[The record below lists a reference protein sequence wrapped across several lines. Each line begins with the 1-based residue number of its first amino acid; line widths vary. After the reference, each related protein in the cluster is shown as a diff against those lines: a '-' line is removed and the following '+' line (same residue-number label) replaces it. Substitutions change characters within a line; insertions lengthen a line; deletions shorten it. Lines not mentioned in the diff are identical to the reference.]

1 MVLSLRSEKDD
12 RAQLQNLAYVNFG
25 GISKQQSVIRSR
37 SDLYISDVFRR
48 HNFFPSPT
56 VQPDKRKK
64 ATNPVEL
71 LPNAITSKEWK
82 AYALSKR
89 EDQKGAKKGGKKR
102 KQDRIGDDVGCP
114 PKSQSTKKPIVEDD
128 ELAASPAPSTPV
140 DVRRRSNVFS
150 SAVKIN
156 TISKP
161 KRLRSGKAPAIKNIN
176 RKLQLE
182 DQEADDVSNMAKS
195 SEDNSMTDEIQVGEY
210 VLIPLNDSEL
220 PGRVTKILR
229 NGKLMISLMER
240 SAVHTGWKWPEK
252 PKISSFYDKDVSKHL
267 DDPEL
272 IEGEGLVFKF
282 EEV

>member
-1 MVLSLRSEKDD
+1 M
-12 RAQLQNLAYVNFG
+12 
-25 GISKQQSVIRSR
+25 
-37 SDLYISDVFRR
+37 
-48 HNFFPSPT
+48 
-56 VQPDKRKK
+56 
-64 ATNPVEL
+64 
-71 LPNAITSKEWK
+71 PNAITSKEWK

-102 KQDRIGDDVGCP
+102 KQDRVGDDVGCP
-114 PKSQSTKKPIVEDD
+114 PRKRGPGRPPKSQSTVSGPTITIANATSTGTTTKKPIVEDD

-140 DVRRRSNVFS
+140 DVRRRSNVLS

-229 NGKLMISLMER
+229 NGKLIISLMER

-252 PKISSFYDKDVSKHL
+252 PKISSFYDKGVSKHL

-272 IEGEGLVFKF
+272 IEKEGLVFKF